1 MSNVAEGVAKL
12 NIDSLIVVG
21 GFEAYTSVDGTN
33 LHIFILETNRSYF
46 LFVLFF
52 CEYLAM
58 RVSRSEFESLRK
70 VHIVAIPA
78 TISSNLPAS
87 EVCI

>member
-46 LFVLFF
+46 LFCFTFL
-52 CEYLAM
+52 
-58 RVSRSEFESLRK
+58 
-70 VHIVAIPA
+70 
-78 TISSNLPAS
+78 
-87 EVCI
+87 